1 MPKKTTIKA
10 TRREKEREVVIT
22 RIFDAPREK
31 VWKAWT
37 EPEEVR
43 KWWGPKDFSAPH
55 IRIDFRVGGKFV
67 YCMRGAGF
75 DGAVKDFW
83 NTGHHLEI
91 VPMEKIVTALS
102 FADEHGNPVP
112 ASHYGIPGKWP
123 AQIMVTVIFEDV
135 AGRKT
140 KVTVREVG
148 IPGVMTE
155 FARLGW
161 EQSFDKVAASLK

>member
-1 MPKKTTIKA
+1 MNEKTSA
-10 TRREKEREVVIT
+10 TTATSDREIVIT

-37 EPEEVR
+37 DPEEVK
-43 KWWGPKDFSAPH
+43 KWWGPKDYTAPH
-55 IRIDFRVGGKFV
+55 ISIDFRVGGKYA
-67 YCMRGAGF
+67 YCMRGAGP
-75 DGAVKDFW
+75 DGVVRDFW
-83 NTGHHLEI
+83 SAGEHLEI
-91 VPMEKIVTALS
+91 VPMEKIVTTMS
-102 FADEHGNPVP
+102 FADEHDNPVP

-123 AQIMVTVIFEDV
+123 AQIMATVIFEDV

-148 IPGVMTE
+148 IPGVIAE
-155 FARLGW
+155 FAHLGW